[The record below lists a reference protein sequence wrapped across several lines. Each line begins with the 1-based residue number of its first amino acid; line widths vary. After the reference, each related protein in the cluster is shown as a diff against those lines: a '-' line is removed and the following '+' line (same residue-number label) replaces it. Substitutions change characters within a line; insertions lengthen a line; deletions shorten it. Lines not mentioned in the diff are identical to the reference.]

1 MREVRQGEVVR
12 MTIPD
17 FINDGPDEPRT
28 MTATTC
34 PFCRGIVGACE
45 CVVLDFETHRRMLLE
60 AKEP

>member
-28 MTATTC
+28 MTATTG
-34 PFCRGIVGACE
+34 PFCRGFVGVCKCE
-45 CVVLDFETHRRMLLE
+45 VIDFETHRKMLLE

>member
-1 MREVRQGEVVR
+1 

-34 PFCRGIVGACE
+34 PFCRGIAGSCE
-45 CVVLDFETHRRMLLE
+45 CVVVDFETHRRMLLGDL
-60 AKEP
+60 EP